1 MKKII
6 YTRGLLICAGLL
18 AASCAEDYKETIA
31 LPAKPVSVELD
42 ERLAS
47 YDVLSEYASK
57 AGITLGVAVSS
68 DEFAAK
74 GMPYGIVCT
83 NFGQIESNTKVSPL
97 AMWTSESTYNLASYA
112 SLVGMARDNGFD
124 LFGPVLC
131 AETNIPDD
139 YLKSIVADVVIP
151 YEPWSEQVLITD
163 FEDVAVGT
171 KYPSSKKT
179 AAASTV
185 SVVEDPLGQH
195 GKVLCGTNLSQEYPQ
210 IASVKLP
217 DGVTLKDLSRLKL
230 KCLITEGTAGSSR
243 VQILT
248 AGVDES
254 QNPYKVKN
262 EWQDYVFD
270 LTAIKFKDSEL
281 NANTISIAV
290 GIKGSK
296 ITCYIDELYVQVE
309 HRTGDDTVISK
320 TPEEKTEIINGEL
333 NRWVESVTETCGTD
347 VKKYIIY
354 DEPLDAEMAS
364 FHWTDYLP
372 ATYIKG
378 VQDAVKAVAGDDA
391 RFYVSQTMTL
401 GEMMPVDVAALKT
414 EIANIEQTGVK
425 VDGVN
430 IVLDGVYYE
439 DYSAQVANDEETVKA
454 IKALAT
460 LGKPV
465 RVSNFK
471 VKMQDYTGVQLNP
484 TTAISTVQRQAVAEY
499 YKLVISEFI
508 KALGENAESFSLS
521 SPVDTAADIAPW
533 LTNGNRNFVYEGI
546 VKGLTL

>member
-57 AGITLGVAVSS
+57 AGITLGVAVAS

-74 GMPYGIVCT
+74 GMPFGIVRT
-83 NFGQIESNTKVSPL
+83 NFGQIESNTKVSPI

-112 SLVGMARDNGFD
+112 TLVSMARDNGFD

-139 YLKSIVADVVIP
+139 YLKSIIADEVIP
-151 YEPWSEQVLITD
+151 YEPWSEQILITD

-171 KYPSSKKT
+171 KYPSQKKT
-179 AAASTV
+179 AASSKVT
-185 SVVEDPLGQH
+185 VVEDPLGKQ
-195 GKVLCGTNLSQEYPQ
+195 GKVLGGTELTMDVPMVAN
-210 IASVKLP
+210 VKLP
-217 DGVTLKDLSRLKL
+217 AGTTLADLSRLRL
-230 KCLITEGTAGSSR
+230 KCLLTSGTPTASR
-243 VQILT
+243 LQILS
-248 AGVDES
+248 AGNNEKG
-254 QNPYKVKN
+254 NPYTVKN
-262 EWQDYVFD
+262 EWQDFVFD
-270 LTAIKFKDSEL
+270 LTAIKFSEADL
-281 NANTISIAV
+281 KANTISIAV
-290 GIKGSK
+290 GCYGSK
-296 ITCYIDELYVQVE
+296 VVCYVDDIYVQLE

-320 TPEEKTEIINGEL
+320 TPEEKTALINGEL

-372 ATYIKG
+372 ETYVKG

-414 EIANIEQTGVK
+414 EIANIEKTGVK

-439 DYSAQVANDEETVKA
+439 DYSAQVANDEETVEA
-454 IKALAT
+454 IK
-460 LGKPV
+460 
-465 RVSNFK
+465 S
-471 VKMQDYTGVQLNP
+471 
-484 TTAISTVQRQAVAEY
+484 
-499 YKLVISEFI
+499 
-508 KALGENAESFSLS
+508 
-521 SPVDTAADIAPW
+521 
-533 LTNGNRNFVYEGI
+533 
-546 VKGLTL
+546 